1 MVVEKLALENN
12 NLKNPIW
19 SYFGSF
25 LVTLSIGFGIYNYFQ
40 SNNETEKYVQSP
52 RINDVYGIK
61 DANGFYYTFRI
72 DKISNDSI
80 YATENDYKVGM
91 SYEIEDLNKIENY
104 TNNKISYSKK
114 ELENLYKEDK
124 ITSIIRN

>member
-1 MVVEKLALENN
+1 LVVEKLALENN